1 MILIG
6 DVQVDVARI
15 MREKL
20 NEAINEGEQYGA
32 DELFI
37 TVVFNF
43 EPEKRAFRLRL
54 ITTEKQPPMK
64 LLGTAVY
71 KVNYRQGKVD
81 RLWILPMQKDD
92 LVAMAAVTTGL
103 EPDFIDQEI
112 IQSAQSI
119 KPALLYRPMRP
130 ITDRA

>member
-1 MILIG
+1 
-6 DVQVDVARI
+6 